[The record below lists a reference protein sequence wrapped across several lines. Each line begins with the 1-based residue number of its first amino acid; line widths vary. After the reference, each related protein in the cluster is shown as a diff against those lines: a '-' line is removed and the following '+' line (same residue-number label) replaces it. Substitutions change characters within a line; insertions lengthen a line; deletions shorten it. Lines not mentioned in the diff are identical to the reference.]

1 MRAILTTA
9 LIAVACIHL
18 RGGQPGDRLQFDA
31 ASVKPVAPWQGVGIP
46 PIPYVEGGPGS
57 RDPTRV
63 VFHKYALLQL
73 LTTAYGVSE
82 YQISGPAWLV
92 KAGYLD
98 ADRFEIIATLPA
110 GTTKAQYLLMLQ
122 DLLMERFHL
131 KVHGAQVEAPVYELV
146 IGKNGPKLK
155 ESSVRA
161 DVSEHEADMLQAIK
175 NNDFSKL
182 GPIGKDG
189 FHAMAPGYP
198 AVQPMVRGDRMLCR
212 FVSYSMPA
220 FAAWLAD
227 DVKSLVQDRTGL
239 KGVYDFDIEF
249 QRRLQAAP
257 AGADGGALSGDE
269 GAPDLFGAVQSQ
281 LGLKMVGRKGQV
293 EMLVVDSA
301 DRAPSA
307 N

>member
-1 MRAILTTA
+1 
-9 LIAVACIHL
+9 
-18 RGGQPGDRLQFDA
+18 
-31 ASVKPVAPWQGVGIP
+31 
-46 PIPYVEGGPGS
+46 
-57 RDPTRV
+57 

-73 LTTAYGVSE
+73 LTTAYGVRE
-82 YQISGPAWLV
+82 YQVSGPAWLV

-110 GTTKAQYLLMLQ
+110 GTTEAQYLSMLQ
-122 DLLMERFHL
+122 DLLIERFGL
-131 KVHGAQVEAPVYELV
+131 KVHRAQMEAPVYELV
-146 IGKNGPKLK
+146 IGKSGHRMK
-155 ESSVRA
+155 ESFVRA
-161 DVSEHEADMLQAIK
+161 DVSEHEADMLRAIK

-189 FHAMAPGYP
+189 FHAMPPGYP

-227 DVKSLVQDRTGL
+227 EVKRPVQDRTGL
-239 KGVYDFDIEF
+239 KGVYDFDVEF
-249 QRRLQAAP
+249 QNKLQAAP
-257 AGADGGALSGDE
+257 AGPGGGALSGGE
-269 GAPDLFGAVQSQ
+269 GAPDLFGAVESQ
-281 LGLKMVGRKGQV
+281 LGLKMVGQKSEV

-301 DRAPSA
+301 DRVPTA